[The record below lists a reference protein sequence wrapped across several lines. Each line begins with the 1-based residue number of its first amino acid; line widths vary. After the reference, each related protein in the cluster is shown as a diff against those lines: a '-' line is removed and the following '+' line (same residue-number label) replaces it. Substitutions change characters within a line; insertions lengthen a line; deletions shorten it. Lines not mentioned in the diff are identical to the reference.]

1 MKDLERTMNKFLI
14 TSIVIVAFSS
24 TAMAQTPTVDPVEQ
38 ALMSDWQSYTT
49 AQRHVAEDIKQL
61 LSEQTELKKAL
72 ADKQPPV
79 EEKK

>member
-1 MKDLERTMNKFLI
+1 MNKLTFF
-14 TSIVIVAFSS
+14 AFSTLILFGLVS
-24 TAMAQTPTVDPVEQ
+24 ATAQVPNPTPTPPDPLEQ